1 MFCQKC
7 GRKLEDDAKFCTG
20 CGSKFELKETY
31 AQPQPQQQAQPQF
44 QSVQPSVPVMQN
56 QQTAVKEKKKGGK
69 KPLVIVIVIL
79 LVLAIAGGVAAFLLS
94 GGDKTGEAAAGEGS
108 SQQEDEVVP
117 EINEDFVL
125 YAKQNSLYIAYTE
138 KNQSLLLTDSI
149 YYDGEDYITRYFI
162 PEVTYYNEKTGY
174 LYFPHEIGKVDY
186 ADVFKLSRIKV
197 DSENIV
203 RDSIEVVVDE
213 WINRYSGY
221 SVVDDD
227 SLIVYKTFENDL
239 WYKKLDTDEA
249 AKNIDYDVNGVEID
263 FEKNNCYY
271 NDDTNVYYLNLETME
286 KNIVFT
292 VVEGV
297 DYFYVSYVG
306 DSAFVNVNAD
316 SYLVDKDGNQKQL
329 PGSGHFEKVGDN
341 YYYIDYSADHYDYL
355 PASLFVTDDWLET
368 DAQIG
373 YGDTGYNEKRIRD
386 EIRRIVAVDELSGGS
401 SDDIYIVE
409 GNDVRLVISD
419 VYSCSN
425 DGTEATSCFKLKA
438 PEKIITVSE
447 IYDYIVDNYD
457 VQSVDDIEDYYVGMA
472 VQSVYDYHYSQY
484 IIVNGVANEINAEE
498 INYIGTDVYYTDD
511 YVYFYMSTGRYYDYE
526 YEYEVDNP
534 AKLYRAPIN
543 SDSTLGEYELYSDAG
558 YVTSFS
564 EENVFSARDVEYT
577 DEGTLVWYVGF
588 GELYRNDEFIDS
600 DVAIVY
606 AENYGDDFN
615 KYYDNKAL
623 YVKNIKETDT
633 MFRADVYYYDGADSE
648 CIVSYAAD
656 YEFSTGGTI
665 YCIYNSGTLVRYGAD
680 GDEDVSYDV
689 DFVFV
694 PEKTTEWDTIN

>member
-7 GRKLEDDAKFCTG
+7 GRKLEENAKFCTG

-31 AQPQPQQQAQPQF
+31 AQPQQQAQPQF

-108 SQQEDEVVP
+108 SQQEGEAVP
-117 EINEDFVL
+117 EINEDFVI

-138 KNQSLLLTDSI
+138 KNQSLLLTDTL
-149 YYDGEDYITRYFI
+149 YYTGEDYVTRYFI

-174 LYFPHEIGKVDY
+174 LYFPHEIDQVDHL
-186 ADVFKLSRIKV
+186 DVFKLSRIKV

-213 WINRYSGY
+213 WISRYSGY

-239 WYKKLDTDEA
+239 WYKRLGTNEA
-249 AKNIDYDVNGVEID
+249 AKNIDYDVNNVEID

-271 NDDTNVYYLNLETME
+271 NDETNVYYLNLETME
-286 KNIVFT
+286 KKTVFT
-292 VVEGV
+292 ADETSYIGITYIGDSVFVDAGGV
-297 DYFYVSYVG
+297 DYI
-306 DSAFVNVNAD
+306 
-316 SYLVDKDGNQKQL
+316 VDKDGNKNQL
-329 PGSGHFEKVGDN
+329 PGTGWVQEVDGK
-341 YYYIDYSADHYDYL
+341 YYYIDYSETDYQQL
-355 PASLFVTDDWLET
+355 SASQFVTDDCLES
-368 DAQIG
+368 DSLIG
-373 YGDTGYNEKRIRD
+373 AGDVGYNEKCIRD
-386 EIRRIVAVDELSGGS
+386 EIRRCVPDVELSAGS
-401 SDDIYIVE
+401 KDDIYIID
-409 GNDVRLVISD
+409 GNDIRLVISD
-419 VYSCSN
+419 VYSYSN
-425 DGTEATSCFKLKA
+425 NGTEATSCFKLKA

-457 VQSVDDIEDYYVGMA
+457 VQSVDDIENYYVGMA

-511 YVYFYMSTGRYYDYE
+511 YVYFYMSTGKYYDYE

-543 SDSTLGEYELYSDAG
+543 SDSTLGEYEFYSDAA

-564 EENVFSARDVEYT
+564 EGNIFSANDVEFT
-577 DEGTLVWYVGF
+577 DEGTLVWYTGF
-588 GELYRNDEFIDS
+588 GELYRNGELIDS

-633 MFRADVYYYDGADSE
+633 MFRADVYYYDGSDSE

-656 YEFSTGGTI
+656 YEFSTSGTI

-694 PEKTTEWDTIN
+694 PEKADRDTIY